1 MSPQI
6 RVRRIYEPVTEDDG
20 LRVLVDRLWPR
31 GVRKEGAG
39 LDAWMRELAPSDELR
54 RWYGHELD
62 RWPEF
67 VQRYEAELREPA
79 RQELLARLENEARQR
94 PVTILTATRDVA
106 HSDAAV
112 VAAMLEDRLRG
123 TRS

>member
-1 MSPQI
+1 
-6 RVRRIYEPVTEDDG
+6 
-20 LRVLVDRLWPR
+20 
-31 GVRKEGAG
+31 
-39 LDAWMRELAPSDELR
+39 MRELAPSDELR

-67 VQRYEAELREPA
+67 VQLYEAELREPA